1 MLTVRIPSVILIC
14 LLATSADLR
23 PLLRSSSFP
32 ISGGVCDLMV
42 FIRVD
47 LRSVSERIF
56 IGAGA
61 PHHWLITEEM
71 LRLLQQ
77 P

>member
-1 MLTVRIPSVILIC
+1 MLTTRIPSIILIC

-23 PLLRSSSFP
+23 SLLRSSSFP
-32 ISGGVCDLMV
+32 VSGGVCDLMV

-56 IGAGA
+56 TGAGA
-61 PHHWLITEEM
+61 PHHWCITDEI
-71 LRLLQQ
+71 LCLLQQ